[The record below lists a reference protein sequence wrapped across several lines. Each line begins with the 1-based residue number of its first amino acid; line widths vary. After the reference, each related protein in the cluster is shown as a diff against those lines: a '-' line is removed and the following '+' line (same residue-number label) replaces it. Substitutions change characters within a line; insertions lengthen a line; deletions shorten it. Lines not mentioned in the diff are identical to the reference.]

1 MLLNHPPQPPL
12 RSHWL
17 PDPSSSQVKQIS
29 FLKITVIYESFS
41 YELASVNLLARDSLY
56 LHEFRELN
64 ERLIL

>member
-12 RSHWL
+12 RSHRL

-64 ERLIL
+64 ECLIL

>member
-12 RSHWL
+12 RSHQL